1 MAKSGLIESRR
12 AAGEVARRPR
22 VARNLTVQPLGT
34 QTTGEVPISLG
45 DGGGKIVRL
54 YPRSV
59 AFQQN
64 PPLSKWDKKGEYNVI
79 RFPQVASVKSRLQR
93 GRQTATPEV
102 VANCNGG
109 GNDDHHQRMRVN
121 AFAAAVLVV
130 LVISGEWIFSTLAT
144 VH

>member
-1 MAKSGLIESRR
+1 MAKSGLIESRSKR
-12 AAGEVARRPR
+12 AAGEVGRLPR
-22 VARNLTVQPLGT
+22 VVTVQPQGT
-34 QTTGEVPISLG
+34 HSNTGEVSISLG
-45 DGGGKIVRL
+45 DGGKIVHL
-54 YPRSV
+54 FPHAV

-64 PPLSKWDKKGEYNVI
+64 PRLSNWDKKGEYNVI

-93 GRQTATPEV
+93 GRQTATPEIV
-102 VANCNGG
+102 TNCNGG

>member
-1 MAKSGLIESRR
+1 MAKSGLIE
-12 AAGEVARRPR
+12 ARS
-22 VARNLTVQPLGT
+22 
-34 QTTGEVPISLG
+34 TGEVSILLG
-45 DGGGKIVRL
+45 DGGKIVRL
-54 YPRSV
+54 YPRAF

-64 PPLSKWDKKGEYNVI
+64 PRLSNWDKKGEYNVI

-93 GRQTATPEV
+93 GRQTATPEIV
-102 VANCNGG
+102 TNRNGG